1 MAKLVHLRLPDQLLL
16 DSKTVVEEGGY
27 STLSEFIKESLRK
40 AVDDYKHKKALYLL
54 EKNFGRG
61 KGKVRPL
68 THKDREEA
76 AEELFKTDT
85 SDIFRKYGLK

>member
-1 MAKLVHLRLPDQLLL
+1 MTKLVHLRLPDQLLL
-16 DSKTVVEEGGY
+16 DSEKIVDEGRY
-27 STLSEFIKESLRK
+27 STLSEFIKESPRK
-40 AVDDYKHKKALYLL
+40 AVDEYKHRKALYLL

-76 AEELFKTDT
+76 AEELINTDT
-85 SDIFRKYGLK
+85 SNIFRKYGLE